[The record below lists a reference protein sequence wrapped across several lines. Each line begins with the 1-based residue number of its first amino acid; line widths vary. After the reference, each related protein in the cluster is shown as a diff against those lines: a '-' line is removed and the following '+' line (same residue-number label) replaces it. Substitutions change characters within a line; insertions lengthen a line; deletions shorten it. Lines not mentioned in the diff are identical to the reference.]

1 MDPLMELG
9 VTRVIG
15 AEHVVAEF
23 RLGYGRV
30 FHDRKL

>member
-1 MDPLMELG
+1 MELG

-23 RLGYGRV
+23 NLGYGRV
-30 FHDRKL
+30 FHDKLKA